1 MDRASQAS
9 AKRMSPPLPSAYRRR
24 VWRVALALAVV
35 VGLLIWNLVFDLWL
49 GQVERQYLWEQ
60 ARHEL
65 HRGPGAALKVVM
77 AQGIRDGALVAT
89 GWTAIVVGAILGVA
103 WYAARAGDSR
113 G

>member
-1 MDRASQAS
+1 
-9 AKRMSPPLPSAYRRR
+9 MSHHHPSGHRRR
-24 VWRVALALAVV
+24 VWRVAIALTVV
-35 VGLLIWNLVFDLWL
+35 VGLLIWNLVFDMWL

-89 GWTAIVVGAILGVA
+89 GWTAIVIGAILGVA
-103 WYAARAGDSR
+103 WYATRPGDSR

>member
-1 MDRASQAS
+1 MKNTDE
-9 AKRMSPPLPSAYRRR
+9 RR
-24 VWRVALALAVV
+24 VRHVAISVALG
-35 VGLLIWNLVFDLWL
+35 VGLLIWALVFDMWL

-89 GWTAIVVGAILGVA
+89 GWSALVVSAILGVA
-103 WYAARAGDSR
+103 WYAGRVRVRASRDSR
-113 G
+113 S